1 MASKWFVRVGEKVY
15 GPIDAAKLKQL
26 VAGGKINQQTEVAQ
40 NNAGPWVPAEKVKG
54 LFPISISMPPLPVA
68 QRASNPPAPKHA
80 PVASAEVPGGAR
92 QSTSKPNSPES
103 FGHWYR
109 RTVGRWNI
117 ALQIAAWLSGGYVFI
132 PLWWAFSGN
141 APLLK
146 IGMWIG
152 GVLVVLLSLAW
163 VMEVVDPEGMKEA
176 RNEMQKR
183 AEERSVEANASK
195 ARQDQIVRHAIT
207 TGYLMAKGGAIKP
220 NSDQLDALARRSA
233 NELGEE
239 GGLGFKM
246 QWEGAFW
253 TGWNKGD

>member
-26 VAGGKINQQTEVAQ
+26 VADGKINQQTDVAQ

-80 PVASAEVPGGAR
+80 PVASAEVPAGAR

-141 APLLK
+141 LPLIK
-146 IGMWIG
+146 IGKWAGIAFAGM
-152 GVLVVLLSLAW
+152 LVVLIIMMYL
-163 VMEVVDPEGMKEA
+163 DPEGMKKI
-176 RNEMQKR
+176 R
-183 AEERSVEANASK
+183 EENAKGSK
-195 ARQDQIVRHAIT
+195 TENDPSFLHGFT
-207 TGYLMAKGGAIKP
+207 TGFAMAKGGAVKP
-220 NSDQLDALARRSA
+220 NSDQVDALARRAA
-233 NELGEE
+233 NELGDS
-239 GGLGFKM
+239 GGVNFIK
-246 QWEGAFW
+246 QNWKTAFW
-253 TGWNKGD
+253 LGWNKGD